1 MTAMPTLHS
10 WRSEGKVLQVVM
22 ECGFGCLKDWK
33 TWNYGALV
41 VTVARE
47 KEATWV
53 MSSVIWGQGGILMEI
68 LKVSAESISP
78 QMSYQHGGR
87 ALEMVM

>member
-22 ECGFGCLKDWK
+22 GCGFGCLKDWK

-41 VTVARE
+41 IMVME
-47 KEATWV
+47 KVVTWV
-53 MSSVIWGQGGILMEI
+53 MSSVIWDQGGILMEI

-78 QMSYQHGGR
+78 QM
-87 ALEMVM
+87 